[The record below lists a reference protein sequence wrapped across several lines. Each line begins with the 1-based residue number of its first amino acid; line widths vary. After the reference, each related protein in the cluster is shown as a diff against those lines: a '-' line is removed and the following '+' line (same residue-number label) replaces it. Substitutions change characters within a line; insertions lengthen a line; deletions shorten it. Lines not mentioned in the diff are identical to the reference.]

1 VLSPYA
7 RGGVTG
13 VGVLTA
19 LAGFVELGSV
29 ILARGR
35 RSDPGT
41 EQTP

>member
-1 VLSPYA
+1 MSPYA

-13 VGVLTA
+13 VGVITA
-19 LAGFVELGSV
+19 LAGFVELGAV

-35 RSDPGT
+35 RTDPGP